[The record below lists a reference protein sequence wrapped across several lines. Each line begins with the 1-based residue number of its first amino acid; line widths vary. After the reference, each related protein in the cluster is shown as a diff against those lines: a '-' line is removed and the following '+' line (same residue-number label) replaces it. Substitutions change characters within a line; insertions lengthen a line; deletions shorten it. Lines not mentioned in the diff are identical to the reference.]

1 MKKVLIIVAVIVGLI
16 IIVGAIS
23 SSSDK
28 STTNNTVV
36 NDENNVITENSVVT
50 KTEENN
56 AVEKTNKKAKQIK
69 AGDKIVTANK
79 EITINSV
86 ELSYDV
92 LPDDTS
98 GYYNHYEAEV
108 GKVYICVDA
117 DVHNNAKQNLACDN
131 IGGVVADYNDGYT
144 YSGFVIVE
152 DSSNRFT
159 YANITS
165 ITPLETKG
173 IRWLIECPQEVDET
187 DNPLVLEFSID
198 NEKYE
203 YVIR

>member
-1 MKKVLIIVAVIVGLI
+1 MKKVLIIVAVIVGLVVI
-16 IIVGAIS
+16 IGAIAS
-23 SSSDK
+23 GSDK
-28 STTNNTVV
+28 STTNSTIV
-36 NDENNVITENSVVT
+36 NDENNAITENSVVT
-50 KTEENN
+50 NTEENN
-56 AVEKTNKKAKQIK
+56 SVEQTNKKAKQIK
-69 AGDKIVTANK
+69 AGDKIITANK

-98 GYYNHYEAEV
+98 GYYNHYEAEA

-117 DVHNNAKQNLACDN
+117 DVYNNAKQNLACDS

-165 ITPLETKG
+165 ITPLETRG

-187 DNPLVLEFSID
+187 DNSLVLEFTID

-203 YVIR
+203 YVVR

>member
-1 MKKVLIIVAVIVGLI
+1 MKKVLVIIAVIVAVVIVI
-16 IIVGAIS
+16 GAVS
-23 SSSDK
+23 SGSKTDTNTNTN
-28 STTNNTVV
+28 TTTDTAAAVV
-36 NDENNVITENSVVT
+36 N
-50 KTEENN
+50 EENDN
-56 AVEKTNKKAKQIK
+56 TEKEKLVETEDEKVKQIT
-69 AGDKIVTANK
+69 AGEKIVTANK

-86 ELSYDV
+86 ELTYDV

-98 GYYNHYEAEV
+98 GYYNHYEAET
-108 GKVYICVDA
+108 GKVYISVDA
-117 DVHNNAKQNLACDN
+117 DVYNNAKQNLACDN

-144 YSGFVIVE
+144 YSGFVVVE

-165 ITPLETKG
+165 ITPLETRG

-187 DNPLVLEFSID
+187 ENPLVLEFTID

-203 YVIR
+203 YVVR